1 MAKKV
6 LGKGLGAIISS
17 SPTPVAEFEHLY
29 DEARDRIIEIDIH
42 RVRPNPDQP
51 RVHFDEDEISNLAE
65 SIISV
70 GLISPIIVRKT
81 GDEYYVI
88 AGERRLRACKIA
100 GLRKIKT
107 IVIEATEESNLT
119 IALIENIQRTNLDPI
134 EEAKAYRVLINRFK
148 LKQQDI
154 ASKVGKDRA
163 TVANLM
169 RLLSLPEQIQKGIS
183 EGKISVGHA
192 KVLLAAPPE
201 RQNELFNEILASG
214 MSVRAL
220 EHVVESESAAPG
232 KAGRKK
238 GAEKHGGRNPHLRKM
253 EETLVSFLGTKVE
266 IRHSGK
272 RGRIEISY
280 YSLDDFDRIMDLL
293 KIR

>member
-17 SPTPVAEFEHLY
+17 SPAPIEEFEHAY
-29 DEARDRIIEIDIH
+29 SDAKDRIVELDIN

-51 RVHFDEDEISNLAE
+51 RANFDEDEISNLAE

-70 GLISPIIVRKT
+70 GLISPIIVRKVE
-81 GDEYYVI
+81 DDYYVV

-134 EEAKAYRVLINRFK
+134 EEAKAFRVLINRFK

-154 ASKVGKDRA
+154 AQKVGKDRA
-163 TVANLM
+163 TIANLM
-169 RLLSLPEQIQKGIS
+169 RLLTLPEQIQRGIS

-192 KVLLAAPPE
+192 KVLLSAAPE
-201 RQNELFNEILASG
+201 RQNELYNEILLSG
-214 MSVRAL
+214 ISVRAL
-220 EHVVESESAAPG
+220 ENVVESEKATADKGG
-232 KAGRKK
+232 KKK
-238 GAEKHGGRNPHLRKM
+238 QSDKSGARNPHLRKM
-253 EETLVSFLGTKVE
+253 EETLVSYLGTKVD

-272 RGRIEISY
+272 RGKIEISY